1 MTKFYK
7 NVCKLL
13 IITLLVT
20 MTPINAIIVSAT
32 DDTEEVTT
40 KKNQEAEIVRELEEK
55 REENTKYFLKDD
67 GTYEAILYE
76 EPIHYLKN
84 GKWIDI
90 NNSLH
95 DKGNYYENKEN
106 EFTVRIGKNASD
118 KELISVSKDK
128 YKIWWNIGVGIG
140 EKLEEVPVSDDKGVE
155 EEKPAIDNEKNE
167 ETEKPSTE
175 DKPSEENEKPSSDD
189 KQEGEIDNPPLDG
202 KTDDETEP
210 PSTEDKKGGE
220 TEKPTTNEEIKDR
233 VDDSPID
240 SETTKLKKKTNL
252 VGKVSK
258 NTKIDNTSNKEKE
271 KIKEN
276 KEKEEKK
283 DSNKDEKVSKE
294 TKENN
299 KADINGDVKKSNSSD
314 KNKNKDNDK
323 LNKKNKNRKIKN
335 ISKLSKASV
344 ENTDID
350 KVIDEMVEQQLG
362 GNRRSKRSISNNKSL
377 RDKIKKEIDKKFLP
391 NVKSSVEFKSIYENI
406 DLEYKLIGKTVKE
419 NIILNEK
426 IDNPSILFNLNIE
439 NLKPRVEGNIIIFED
454 LETGAEVFQLDKPFM
469 YDAKGELSEDIELI
483 FKEAEEGGYTLEIVP
498 NNEWIN
504 DDKREFPITVDP
516 IVRTEMNTKEI
527 VDTFTAYNDTQD
539 KWNNMF
545 LRVGNNSGIGKTET
559 YVKFTKLPK
568 LNAGDM
574 VVNAELAL
582 FKVNSESGADG
593 QINAYTVTENWNTSV
608 PNKKSLATE
617 KRILDIQTVKNGW
630 YSWDVTKAVKG
641 WYTEGN
647 NYGIALKR
655 DNPASGNTTFLSS
668 DAPDQ
673 HKAGWPLVVIQYVN
687 NTGLENYWTYHSQDM
702 GRSGIGYINDYNG
715 NVVFTHNDYTAS
727 DSRLALKIEHVYNSN
742 DKETD
747 IGYGKGWKLN
757 IQQRITEQVINGT
770 TYYKYFDSDGT
781 NHYFY
786 YDSASKTYKCESLE
800 GIKFT
805 KNNDGSY
812 MITDKD
818 RNKLYFVPGGYLKTI
833 TDTNNNTNTI
843 LYDGT
848 RISGVK
854 DSIGR
859 TTLLQYTSGG
869 TLIGITDPAGRKTS
883 YAYNG
888 IQLSRI
894 TYPDGKASYYT
905 YEGNNNLSSVK
916 SLDGAKLLYTYY
928 GGSTSRV
935 KTATYVDTAGTQGQ
949 SLAFKYSYNETEIKD
964 VKGRTNTYQFNNGGN
979 TISIKDSNG
988 SAQYYKYDSN
998 EKAKNRLELESKV
1011 QKTSNNYLMNHNCE
1025 LKDGNWSAG
1034 SWSGSAGTNEFT
1046 TTKAN
1051 MGKYSLKVNMTNKTS
1066 RRFYSQA
1073 VTLEKGKT
1081 YTFSGYV
1088 STDGISNTNKKG
1100 AALFV
1105 NYTDNT
1111 GNYVTKD
1118 SKYISGTT
1126 GWDRES
1132 ITFTLP
1138 SDATS
1143 NLVYIRCGLIEESG
1157 TAYFD
1162 NLQVEDGEVANR
1174 YNLVENPN
1182 FVVNGAP
1189 NANFWTT
1196 SNWESTNG
1204 LYTTT
1209 DSTYPSNLDKIK
1221 AVYKMPGNTEKDKSI
1236 YQTIN
1241 VSGKKDDVFV
1251 VGGWAKAESL
1261 PLIGNGR
1268 YFALDVGLEKPDGS
1282 YEWTVIPFNGDSSTW
1297 QYVSGQVVAKSD
1309 YKSVRVY
1316 GLYYKNAN
1324 IAYFDGFQLY
1334 KEEFGASYQY
1344 DDKGN
1349 ITSTEDLIKQKTN
1362 YKYDGDDKLTSV
1374 TDPKGNTTKYSYDG
1388 NRNLIQTTT
1397 AENIVSSFIYD
1408 EYGNSV
1414 VSKISG
1420 SGLFMESSNISS
1432 DTAGY
1437 TKRTID
1443 TSGNEILN
1451 VYSES
1456 KDNLDVTINSQ
1467 EVSTYYGYDET
1478 DKLINTSAYNPYG
1491 DKKTGETFLVNGNSS
1506 GDLGSKSLGLGATPV
1521 KDNKGH
1527 YTFKVQDGGGVPYN
1541 LGISKNKG
1549 TIALK
1554 FKPQS
1559 NGSLRYLLCSSS
1571 PNGGSL
1577 AVYVNTSNKLCLAFK
1592 DSSGI
1597 WKESIVLNKAI
1608 SANTWYSMI
1617 VQWENTSSGLKAT
1630 LTIDDEVKNATV
1642 SNVKDFTGGK
1652 VIVGADFNNK
1662 NALNGEVE
1670 ELYCSTGVDNLTELK
1685 QHYNKLKSGNYGYY
1699 KNWDEYVPLR
1709 GNSSSINGLR
1719 ALTDKSKYDSS
1730 NELTMQA
1737 TGDRYAN
1744 YSSGIRDNSGTMNLW
1759 LKPSASTSTRYIFS
1773 GTTRENIGV
1782 IEAYLASDNKVKL
1795 SVKNSSGN
1803 IVDII
1808 TSNTAVTTGQWN
1820 MLTISWNKSGT
1831 TLTTNMYINGNKEK
1845 SVSGTYKDFSGA
1857 NICIGQK
1864 LSGSSI
1870 EGNLDELILSSK
1882 CYDDN
1887 TVKSMYTKGRGKVTA
1902 RVGQNNYA
1910 YNNDRLSKVSSNSTS
1925 YNFTYDGNGNQKSVA
1940 VGSSTLITNN
1950 YDNVSGVLKNATY
1963 GNGNT
1968 VAYAY
1973 DNLNRVTSK
1982 TLDGKTASKY
1992 TYDNSGNLAISQDLK
2007 SGITNKYTYDL
2018 ADRLVKTEDSSG
2030 NWFKYDYDK
2039 TDKTSKKENYIA
2051 GKSYSTSFNFDK
2063 DGKTT
2068 KVALPSG
2075 KSLAYSYDSI
2085 GRTKSKILNLDNSK
2099 TFNTEYEYKAGYAG
2113 STTSMVSSIK
2123 NGNSEIKYTY
2133 DALGRIETVNNG
2145 QKIEYYYNEL
2155 NQLIREVNNVLKKT
2169 IVYTYDAG
2177 GNILNKVEHIQA
2189 GIVAGA
2195 QRSYSYAY
2203 EDPNWKDKLTS
2214 YGGKAITY
2222 DSIGNPLTYDGYTF
2236 KWEGGRTLSSI
2247 TGNDKN
2253 INYKY
2258 NSDGI
2263 RTEKTVNGVNY
2274 KYTLEGSNVV
2284 YEEITNGSAVDK
2296 IVYNYGDN
2304 GLVGFTLNGKE
2315 YFYIRN
2321 AQSDIIGILD
2331 SNGTQ
2336 VVSYIYDTWGKLR
2349 SITGDKALGEKNPY
2363 RYRGYRYDTETGY
2376 YYLQSRYY
2384 NPEWGRFLNGDAI
2397 GGSIGELL
2405 SHNTFAYCN
2414 NNPVI
2419 SKDPNGFR
2427 PMYTQGEETAA
2438 MRDASYKVMNN
2449 YGKRKNKNTSGV
2461 ITTRTT
2467 SGYTR
2472 HVADAEI
2479 ANVTGIYGKSGVFG
2493 SCEIS
2498 TPDFPIQAYLGGATG
2513 IGAVWNGDNKWDVYE
2528 LGLHLTPLKAGGRL
2542 KGGIGIFNC
2551 ELQVGASLGIGV
2563 SFTTGGYA
2571 DSSGFGVVLG
2581 AAASWFFGA
2590 EVTGKVWI
2598 DF

>member
-1 MTKFYK
+1 
-7 NVCKLL
+7 
-13 IITLLVT
+13 

-32 DDTEEVTT
+32 DDTEETT
-40 KKNQEAEIVRELEEK
+40 TNQNQEAEIVRELEEK

-84 GKWIDI
+84 GKWVDI

-140 EKLEEVPVSDDKGVE
+140 EKLEEVPASDDKGVE
-155 EEKPAIDNEKNE
+155 EEKPTIDNKKNE

-175 DKPSEENEKPSSDD
+175 DKPSEESEKPSDDD

-202 KTDDETEP
+202 KTEGETES

-233 VDDSPID
+233 IDDSPID

-252 VGKVSK
+252 IGKVSK
-258 NTKIDNTSNKEKE
+258 NTTIDKTANKEEE
-271 KIKEN
+271 KVKEN

-299 KADINGDVKKSNSSD
+299 KDDINGDVKRSNSSD
-314 KNKNKDNDK
+314 KNKNKDDDK
-323 LNKKNKNRKIKN
+323 LNRNRIIKN

-344 ENTDID
+344 ENTDIN
-350 KVIDEMVEQQLG
+350 KVIDEMVKQQLG
-362 GNRRSKRSISNNKSL
+362 GNRRAKRSISNNKSL

-469 YDAKGELSEDIELI
+469 YDAKGEISEDIELI

-516 IVRTEMNTKEI
+516 IVRTDTNTNYIE
-527 VDTFTAYNDTQD
+527 DTFVASTDTEN
-539 KWNNMF
+539 KWNNLF
-545 LRVGNNSGIGKTET
+545 LRVGNVQTVGTTET

-574 VVNAELAL
+574 VVDAELAL
-582 FKVNSESGADG
+582 FKINEKSGTDG
-593 QINAYTVTENWNTSV
+593 QINAYEVSSPWEATSSKGIIWKTKPGV
-608 PNKKSLATE
+608 ES
-617 KRILDIQTVKNGW
+617 RILDIQTVKNGW
-630 YSWDVTKAVKG
+630 YSWNVTKAVKN
-641 WYTEGN
+641 WYTKGN

-655 DNPASGNTTFLSS
+655 DKPTSGNTAFLSS
-668 DAPDQ
+668 DCHSAYSS
-673 HKAGWPLVVIQYVN
+673 GWPLVSIRYVN

-742 DKETD
+742 DKSID

-757 IQQRITEQVINGT
+757 IQQRITEEVISGK

-800 GIKFT
+800 GIKFS
-805 KNNDGSY
+805 KNSDGSY

-833 TDTNNNTNTI
+833 TDTTNNTNTI

-848 RISGVK
+848 RISGVQ
-854 DSIGR
+854 DSTGR

-869 TLIGITDPAGRKTS
+869 TLIGITDPAGRKIS

-928 GGSTSRV
+928 EGSTSRV
-935 KTATYVDTAGTQGQ
+935 KTATYIDTAGAQGQ
-949 SLAFKYSYNETEIKD
+949 SLAFKYRYNETEIKD
-964 VKGRTNTYQFNNGGN
+964 AKGRTNTYQFNNGGN

-988 SAQYYKYDSN
+988 SAQYYKYNTN

-1025 LKDGNWSAG
+1025 LKDKYWASDY
-1034 SWSGSAGTNEFT
+1034 WTGSAGTNEFT

-1051 MGKYSLKVNMTNKTS
+1051 MGRYSLKVNMTNKTS
-1066 RRFYSQA
+1066 RKFYSQA

-1088 STDGISNTNKKG
+1088 STNGVSSTNKKG

-1105 NYTDNT
+1105 NYQNST
-1111 GNYVTKD
+1111 GSYATIE
-1118 SKYISGTT
+1118 SKHISGTT
-1126 GWDRES
+1126 GWNRES
-1132 ITFTLP
+1132 VTFTLP
-1138 SDATS
+1138 ADSKS
-1143 NLVYIRCGLIEESG
+1143 NIVYIRCGVIEETG

-1162 NLQVEDGEVANR
+1162 NLQVEDGKIANK
-1174 YNLVENPN
+1174 YNMVE
-1182 FVVNGAP
+1182 
-1189 NANFWTT
+1189 NANFVENGVGSTTFWTAGE
-1196 SNWESTNG
+1196 WESSNG
-1204 LYTTT
+1204 LFTTK
-1209 DSTYPSNLDKIK
+1209 DSTYPTSLDKINS
-1221 AVYKMPGNTEKDKSI
+1221 VYKISGNPSKNKNV

-1251 VGGWAKAESL
+1251 ASGWAKGGSL
-1261 PLIGNGR
+1261 PVDVSGR
-1268 YFALDVGLEKPDGS
+1268 YFALDVGIRRTDGS
-1282 YEWTVIPFNGDSSTW
+1282 YQWAVIPFNEDSYTW
-1297 QYVSGQVVAKSD
+1297 QYVSGRVKADSD
-1309 YKSVRVY
+1309 YTSINIY
-1316 GLYYKNAN
+1316 GLYYKNDN
-1324 IAYFDGFQLY
+1324 NAYFDGFQLC
-1334 KEEFGASYQY
+1334 KEEFGESFQY

-1349 ITSTEDLIKQKTN
+1349 IISTEDLVKQQTD
-1362 YKYDGDDKLTSV
+1362 YKYDGEDKLTSV
-1374 TDPKGNTTKYSYDG
+1374 KDPKGNTTKYSYDS

-1397 AENIVSSFIYD
+1397 AENVVSSFIYD
-1408 EYGNSV
+1408 NYGNSV
-1414 VSKISG
+1414 SSKISG

-1443 TSGNEILN
+1443 TSGNQILN

-1456 KDNLDVTINSQ
+1456 KDTLDVTINS
-1467 EVSTYYGYDET
+1467 EGVATYYGYDET
-1478 DKLINTSAYNPYG
+1478 DKLVNTTGYKNYG
-1491 DKKTGETFLVNGNSS
+1491 DIRKAETFLINGNSS
-1506 GDLGSKSLGLGATPV
+1506 GDLGSRALHMGAAPV
-1521 KDNKGH
+1521 KDSKGH
-1527 YTFKVQDGGGVPYN
+1527 YTFKIQDGGGILYN
-1541 LGISKNKG
+1541 LGLSKNKG
-1549 TIALK
+1549 TMAMK
-1554 FKPQS
+1554 FKTYS
-1559 NGSLRYLLCSSS
+1559 SGNLRYLLHSTS
-1571 PNGGSL
+1571 PNSGLFGL
-1577 AVYVNTSNKLCLAFK
+1577 YITPSNKVCLAFK
-1592 DSSGI
+1592 DSSGN
-1597 WKESIVLNKAI
+1597 WKEAIISDKAVN
-1608 SANTWYSMI
+1608 ANTWYSTI
-1617 VQWENTSSGLKAT
+1617 VQWENTSSGLKAS
-1630 LTIDDEVKNATV
+1630 LIVDDEVKSTTV
-1642 SNVKDFTGGK
+1642 SSLRDFTGGK
-1652 VIVGADFNNK
+1652 VMIGANYIREA
-1662 NALNGEVE
+1662 ALNGEVE

-1737 TGDRYAN
+1737 TGGRYAN

-1759 LKPSASTSTRYIFS
+1759 LKPSVSTSTRYIFS

-1845 SVSGTYKDFSGA
+1845 SASGTYKDFSGA

-1902 RVGQNNYA
+1902 RVGQNNYT

-1968 VAYAY
+1968 VAYGY

-2018 ADRLVKTEDSSG
+2018 ADRLVKTEDSNG

-2075 KSLAYSYDSI
+2075 KSLAYSYDTI

-2145 QKIEYYYNEL
+2145 KVIKYYYDSLGQVVREDNGEL
-2155 NQLIREVNNVLKKT
+2155 NKT
-2169 IVYTYDAG
+2169 LAYTYDQS
-2177 GNILNKVEHIQA
+2177 GNILKVSEYALISNA
-2189 GIVAGA
+2189 TLGA
-2195 QRSYSYAY
+2195 ATKAVDYSYG
-2203 EDPNWKDKLTS
+2203 DNNWKDKLTS
-2214 YGGKAITY
+2214 YNGKAITY
-2222 DSIGNPLTYDGYTF
+2222 DAIGNPLTYDGYTF

-2247 TGNDKN
+2247 TGNSKD
-2253 INYKY
+2253 ISYKY

-2336 VVSYIYDTWGKLR
+2336 VVSYIYDTWGKLI

-2384 NPEWGRFLNGDAI
+2384 NPEWGRFLNADAL

-2405 SHNTFAYCN
+2405 SHNTFAYSN
-2414 NNPVI
+2414 NNPVNG
-2419 SKDPNGFR
+2419 KDPNGFR
-2427 PMYTQGEETAA
+2427 PIYTQGEETDA
-2438 MRDASYKVMNN
+2438 MRRASYKAMEEFYTSRSTSNSSSV
-2449 YGKRKNKNTSGV
+2449 RKSNSVGGIMPTSNQAREV
-2461 ITTRTT
+2461 
-2467 SGYTR
+2467 
-2472 HVADAEI
+2472 
-2479 ANVTGIYGKSGVFG
+2479 VTGGI
-2493 SCEIS
+2493 
-2498 TPDFPIQAYLGGATG
+2498 
-2513 IGAVWNGDNKWDVYE
+2513 IGAVEGRIGSLLSSIPDNFVYYANRVARRHG
-2528 LGLHLTPLKAGGRL
+2528 GLAIPVKGSSTVRAIGKVEGV
-2542 KGGIGIFNC
+2542 GGIGIV
-2551 ELQVGASLGIGV
+2551 LTGV
-2563 SFTTGGYA
+2563 AVWDNYHSGYSKEEA
-2571 DSSGFGVVLG
+2571 FWRSAIDVG
-2581 AAASWFFGA
+2581 AAALAIGVGFFTPVGWGIGLGMAIGIGA
-2590 EVTGKVWI
+2590 EVGKNYLWGR
-2598 DF
+2598 D

>member
-271 KIKEN
+271 
-276 KEKEEKK
+276 EKK

-344 ENTDID
+344 ENTGID

-1088 STDGISNTNKKG
+1088 STNGVSNTNKKG

-1408 EYGNSV
+1408 EYGNAV

-1521 KDNKGH
+1521 KDSKGH

-1617 VQWENTSSGLKAT
+1617 AQWENTSSGLKAT

-1642 SNVKDFTGGK
+1642 SGVKDFTGGK

-1670 ELYCSTGVDNLTELK
+1670 ELYCSTEVDNLTELK

-1737 TGDRYAN
+1737 TGGRYAS

-1795 SVKNSSGN
+1795 SVKNSSGS

-1845 SVSGTYKDFSGA
+1845 SASGTYKDFSGA

-1887 TVKSMYTKGRGKVTA
+1887 TVKSMYTKGRGKATA
-1902 RVGQNNYA
+1902 RVGQNNYT

-1968 VAYAY
+1968 VAYGY
-1973 DNLNRVTSK
+1973 DNLNRVTNK
-1982 TLDGKTASKY
+1982 TLDGKIASKY
-1992 TYDNSGNLAISQDLK
+1992 TYDNYGNLAISQDLK

-2039 TDKTSKKENYIA
+2039 TDKTSKKENHIA

-2063 DGKTT
+2063 DGKTEN
-2068 KVALPSG
+2068 VSLPSG
-2075 KSLAYSYDSI
+2075 KNYFYIYDSI
-2085 GRTKSKILNLDNSK
+2085 GRTKSRTLNLDAAY
-2099 TFNTEYEYKAGYAG
+2099 TYDTRYEYKAGYAG

-2133 DALGRIETVNNG
+2133 DDLGRIETVNNG
-2145 QKIEYYYNEL
+2145 KVIKYYYDSLGQVVREDNGDL
-2155 NQLIREVNNVLKKT
+2155 NKT
-2169 IVYTYDAG
+2169 ITYTYDES
-2177 GNILNKVEHIQA
+2177 GNILKVAEYA
-2189 GIVAGA
+2189 LTSNTTLGA
-2195 QRSYSYAY
+2195 ATKAVDYSYG
-2203 EDPNWKDKLTS
+2203 DSNWKDKLTS
-2214 YGGKAITY
+2214 YNGKAITY
-2222 DSIGNPLTYDGYTF
+2222 DAIGNPLTYDGYTF

-2247 TGNDKN
+2247 TGNSKN
-2253 INYKY
+2253 ISYKY

-2263 RTEKTVNGVNY
+2263 RTEKTVNGVNH

-2284 YEEITNGSAVDK
+2284 YEEITNGSKVDR
-2296 IVYNYGDN
+2296 IFYNYGD
-2304 GLVGFTLNGKE
+2304 
-2315 YFYIRN
+2315 
-2321 AQSDIIGILD
+2321 
-2331 SNGTQ
+2331 
-2336 VVSYIYDTWGKLR
+2336 
-2349 SITGDKALGEKNPY
+2349 
-2363 RYRGYRYDTETGY
+2363 
-2376 YYLQSRYY
+2376 
-2384 NPEWGRFLNGDAI
+2384 
-2397 GGSIGELL
+2397 
-2405 SHNTFAYCN
+2405 
-2414 NNPVI
+2414 
-2419 SKDPNGFR
+2419 
-2427 PMYTQGEETAA
+2427 
-2438 MRDASYKVMNN
+2438 
-2449 YGKRKNKNTSGV
+2449 
-2461 ITTRTT
+2461 
-2467 SGYTR
+2467 
-2472 HVADAEI
+2472 
-2479 ANVTGIYGKSGVFG
+2479 
-2493 SCEIS
+2493 
-2498 TPDFPIQAYLGGATG
+2498 
-2513 IGAVWNGDNKWDVYE
+2513 
-2528 LGLHLTPLKAGGRL
+2528 
-2542 KGGIGIFNC
+2542 KG
-2551 ELQVGASLGIGV
+2551 
-2563 SFTTGGYA
+2563 
-2571 DSSGFGVVLG
+2571 
-2581 AAASWFFGA
+2581 
-2590 EVTGKVWI
+2590 
-2598 DF
+2598 